1 MTSYLKNNW
10 FSLAVYNI
18 ILIYIVGIVGIS
30 FSSEANQQ
38 LFLQLTPLSLILT
51 IIHISF
57 THKKWDFKF
66 ISIAIFIFLFGFFIE
81 VIGVKTEAI
90 FGTYYYGKTLGY
102 KLLDVPIIMGLNW
115 LLLIYAIATSLHKIK
130 SIWIYSILAATLMT
144 SLDFLIEPIAIKL
157 DFWQWQNNT
166 VPLQNY
172 LAWFILSFI
181 LFYIFR
187 LTNGIIENRFS
198 KIILIIQFVFFGM
211 LNILLK

>member
-1 MTSYLKNNW
+1 
-10 FSLAVYNI
+10 
-18 ILIYIVGIVGIS
+18 
-30 FSSEANQQ
+30 
-38 LFLQLTPLSLILT
+38 
-51 IIHISF
+51 
-57 THKKWDFKF
+57 
-66 ISIAIFIFLFGFFIE
+66 
-81 VIGVKTEAI
+81 
-90 FGTYYYGKTLGY
+90 
-102 KLLDVPIIMGLNW
+102 
-115 LLLIYAIATSLHKIK
+115 
-130 SIWIYSILAATLMT
+130 MT